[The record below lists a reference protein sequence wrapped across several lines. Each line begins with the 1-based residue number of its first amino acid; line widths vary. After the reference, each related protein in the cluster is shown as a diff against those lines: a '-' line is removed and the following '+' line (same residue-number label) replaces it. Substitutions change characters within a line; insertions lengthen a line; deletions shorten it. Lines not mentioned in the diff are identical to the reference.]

1 MSIRVDHIAELIPNE
16 NATKL
21 PVNYGFAK
29 INFMPERMEGEAAT
43 QEIRQIDENIRFAN
57 PALEKDAVEALS
69 SNKRQYF
76 GAHRDLDDGYPVGIR
91 IDIPAFTSKGV
102 YVVTVHEKKKGGER
116 GQVGE
121 RIGYDTIAKVD
132 NPVFFSNEVGAKKI
146 KSGEANKF
154 PVATVEGQFNS
165 SREIPEDINEWT
177 PVGYNPREHS
187 YFYDKRN
194 DEPVLSGDEAI
205 SVGNTVFVK
214 NPVYGDKAN
223 FAFMPQ
229 RPAEQEPTIG
239 EKTEIS
245 PKIDADYM
253 KAVEGGDMETA
264 QRMVDEKLANIGAF
278 WHGTPSGDL
287 SGGITGLHV
296 GTKQAAMVALEA
308 RIGIPADGKGWN
320 GDKEYGKT
328 LLAGRDRIEA
338 NEFGKYRLS
347 GYNVDAPNEDYYPT
361 KMPTVGKDTP
371 VNPKWK
377 PWIRPVLIVGEMT
390 NTQRSPISDAAANR
404 KIQRK
409 RGAFYTNEG
418 EDVGSVSA
426 VLPNGDSVRVKLA
439 DPVTYDDAGNVIPLS
454 QRFNPKTSDI
464 RFMPE
469 RPVEEERIVSATY
482 TDPRTGEVREGVNHK
497 EANPNAPDEQT
508 DRESRYYGFKTDT
521 GRVVDREEAYRI
533 AEESGQL
540 KEATSEEDR
549 FNADRGVLHSN
560 MVEMEPTISE
570 KPQSSEMIGAETIKP
585 ADLQTSAK
593 PATDAVIKPYSNALV
608 SSVGLINFLPAYH
621 GTPYDV
627 DKFKLANIGTG
638 EGAQAYGWGLYFAQ
652 ARKTG
657 EKYRNDLS
665 GYDELTIFT
674 DKGKKK
680 GQQLDDLDMEAAK
693 YLESGARTTGQFK
706 HNTVYYAK
714 QAAERDGKQDV
725 VARIDEY
732 GRDAKVTYEKNL
744 GNLYK
749 VDIDV
754 KDEDLLDWDKPLSE
768 QPESVRDAITALIKE
783 RIPKEIADAQL
794 NKLKTKGGSLY
805 ALISDSFGESAQ
817 GTPEKRASEALLAA
831 GIPGIRYL
839 DGMSRTSASDINRR
853 DELLKEVPQ
862 LRKTLENNPRDWEMR
877 KQFEDWLTSSEQEL
891 AALER
896 QIKSAET
903 APTHNYVVFDENL
916 ITILDKNDKPVAGE
930 LPTKQPLSGIQFM
943 PQRPVGKTQVGY
955 DDTYL
960 KSALASGTNG
970 KVNLTRPIKPN
981 EALPLLSQR
990 VPITNEVDRDSFD
1003 YNSHG
1008 AVILYY
1014 HNGKPVTFKYD
1025 PQLIRRPQFKDISVE
1040 HAGKVVQLAMAD
1052 RHTASGGDMGGPIHP
1067 WLKSLEEVE
1076 IYDPVTGQYLIG
1088 KWANNEW
1095 KPAKSMKDKSRA
1107 GATDLLVYTMDK
1119 ESHGSNLRSIRIISN
1134 EIDNANLTQ
1143 PEKNA
1148 FLVIANKAVKI
1159 HRLSNQNSTIDKAN
1173 KSIEEIKTKL
1183 KEETDKNKISKLNDE
1198 LNSELKRISKA
1209 EEKIKNYT
1217 ISQDENDF
1225 SAIVRNYKAAMTRY
1239 QNGTGSEKAYKGREE
1254 ELKNYMKTPAFK
1266 KLQKEVSGVKMINLD
1281 NTFDGRKA
1289 AEESLKGLTI
1299 NKFNIDHILQEI
1311 SDFENG
1317 DLHHFVASVELSRN
1331 PDLMAVYL
1339 GDDPNQAKFM
1349 TQEEAAAAKIF
1360 KANPNFVIHEAY
1372 SWLMLGPKNGN
1383 DFLNTNPK
1391 THLDY
1396 FPWFKQQWA
1405 NLKTDPAAR
1414 DRILK
1419 LGNDNLMNTMR
1430 DQKSIPL
1437 VMPKK

>member
-29 INFMPERMEGEAAT
+29 INFMPER
-43 QEIRQIDENIRFAN
+43 
-57 PALEKDAVEALS
+57 PS
-69 SNKRQYF
+69 
-76 GAHRDLDDGYPVGIR
+76 
-91 IDIPAFTSKGV
+91 
-102 YVVTVHEKKKGGER
+102 
-116 GQVGE
+116 
-121 RIGYDTIAKVD
+121 
-132 NPVFFSNEVGAKKI
+132 
-146 KSGEANKF
+146 
-154 PVATVEGQFNS
+154 
-165 SREIPEDINEWT
+165 
-177 PVGYNPREHS
+177 
-187 YFYDKRN
+187 
-194 DEPVLSGDEAI
+194 
-205 SVGNTVFVK
+205 
-214 NPVYGDKAN
+214 
-223 FAFMPQ
+223 
-229 RPAEQEPTIG
+229 EQEPTIG

-253 KAVEGGDMETA
+253 KAVESGDVEA
-264 QRMVDEKLANIGAF
+264 QQKLVDEAAKAAGYETKPL
-278 WHGTPSGDL
+278 WHRTWSKFTEFAL
-287 SGGITGLHV
+287 GGKNPETTTWRSNE
-296 GTKQAAMVALEA
+296 GTKRTKVGESGRAIFLSYDQQKTPAFHQSKKEGERFIKGYANMNDPLIVDDDTRDFAIDVFAEGFKDFPLIVTEEA
-308 RIGIPADGKGWN
+308 RNSLID
-320 GDKEYGKT
+320 
-328 LLAGRDRIEA
+328 AGH
-338 NEFGKYRLS
+338 
-347 GYNVDAPNEDYYPT
+347 
-361 KMPTVGKDTP
+361 
-371 VNPKWK
+371 
-377 PWIRPVLIVGEMT
+377 
-390 NTQRSPISDAAANR
+390 
-404 KIQRK
+404 
-409 RGAFYTNEG
+409 
-418 EDVGSVSA
+418 
-426 VLPNGDSVRVKLA
+426 DSVHLYYKGRTTQDGNPDEVILLNPNQIKSA

-464 RFMPE
+464 RFMPQ
-469 RPVEEERIVSATY
+469 RQQ
-482 TDPRTGEVREGVNHK
+482 
-497 EANPNAPDEQT
+497 DE
-508 DRESRYYGFKTDT
+508 
-521 GRVVDREEAYRI
+521 
-533 AEESGQL
+533 
-540 KEATSEEDR
+540 
-549 FNADRGVLHSN
+549 N
-560 MVEMEPTISE
+560 
-570 KPQSSEMIGAETIKP
+570 IKP
-585 ADLQTSAK
+585 VDLETSAK
-593 PATDAVIKPYSNALV
+593 PESDAVIKPFSNALV
-608 SSVGLINFLPAYH
+608 SSVGIINFLPAYH
-621 GTPYDV
+621 GTPFEV

-652 ARKTG
+652 ARKVAEEYARVLANRDLTGYKNAQLNAKDIVSRLGGNAEYASEILRDQLQSIPENSLNFTRISDTLKMIETG
-657 EKYRNDLS
+657 E
-665 GYDELTIFT
+665 
-674 DKGKKK
+674 
-680 GQQLDDLDMEAAK
+680 
-693 YLESGARTTGQFK
+693 
-706 HNTVYYAK
+706 YAK
-714 QAAERDGKQDV
+714 DLEAQ
-725 VARIDEY
+725 
-732 GRDAKVTYEKNL
+732 

-768 QPESVRDAITALIKE
+768 QSEKVQKALAE
-783 RIPKEIADAQL
+783 MNAD
-794 NKLKTKGGSLY
+794 Y
-805 ALISDSFGESAQ
+805 RSDSDEYDSNEQ
-817 GTPEKRASEALLAA
+817 GQITYSRLGNPQEASKALLTA

-839 DGMSRTSASDINRR
+839 DGTS
-853 DELLKEVPQ
+853 
-862 LRKTLENNPRDWEMR
+862 R
-877 KQFEDWLTSSEQEL
+877 KQGEGTY
-891 AALER
+891 
-896 QIKSAET
+896 
-903 APTHNYVVFDENL
+903 NYVVFDENL
-916 ITILDKNDKPVAGE
+916 IKILDKNDKPVAGE
-930 LPTKQPLSGIQFM
+930 LPTKQPLGGIQFM

-1014 HNGKPVTFKYD
+1014 HNGRPVTFKYD

-1143 PEKNA
+1143 SEKDA
-1148 FLVIANKAVKI
+1148 FLVIANKAVKTY
-1159 HRLSNQNSTIDKAN
+1159 RLSEQKGTINDAN

-1183 KEETDKNKISKLNDE
+1183 KEETDKSKISKLNDE
-1198 LNSELKRISKA
+1198 LNSELKRISNA
-1209 EEKIKNYT
+1209 EQKIENYT

-1225 SAIVRNYKAAMTRY
+1225 SAIVRNYKTAMTRY
-1239 QNGTGSEKAYKGREE
+1239 QNGTGSEKAYKVREE

-1266 KLQKEVSGVKMINLD
+1266 KLQKEVAGLKMINLD

-1299 NKFNIDHILQEI
+1299 NKFNVDHILQEI

-1317 DLHHFVASVELSRN
+1317 GLHHFVASVELSKN
-1331 PDLMAVYL
+1331 PNLMAVYL
-1339 GDDPNQAKFM
+1339 GDDPKQAKFM
-1349 TQEEAAAAKIF
+1349 TPEEAAAAKKI

-1405 NLKTDPAAR
+1405 DLKTDPAAR
-1414 DRILK
+1414 ERILK